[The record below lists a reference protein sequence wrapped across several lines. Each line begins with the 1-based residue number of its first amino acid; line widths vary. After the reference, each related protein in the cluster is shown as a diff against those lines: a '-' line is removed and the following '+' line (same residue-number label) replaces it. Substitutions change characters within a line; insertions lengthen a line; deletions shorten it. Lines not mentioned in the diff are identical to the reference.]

1 MCEWDESGLA
11 DTYEVDPS
19 EVVCN
24 EEDSIGD
31 GNFGKVWLGT
41 FQGQAVAIKT
51 MKSSYWVHNIM
62 YMGLHNCMW
71 SLLCIG
77 TVSTLH

>member
-19 EVVCN
+19 EVVYN
-24 EEDSIGD
+24 EDDSIGD

-41 FQGQAVAIKT
+41 FHGQAVAIKT
-51 MKSSYWVHNIM
+51 MRSS
-62 YMGLHNCMW
+62 
-71 SLLCIG
+71 
-77 TVSTLH
+77 